1 MKNMTKQEVV
11 KELVN
16 VSRSGKNVRIQGRNQ
31 SERAANLRLF
41 FAKTDSRK
49 NKAVEGV
56 F

>member
-16 VSRSGKNVRIQGRNQ
+16 VSRSGKNVRIQGRNE

-49 NKAVEGV
+49 NKTAEGV
-56 F
+56 L